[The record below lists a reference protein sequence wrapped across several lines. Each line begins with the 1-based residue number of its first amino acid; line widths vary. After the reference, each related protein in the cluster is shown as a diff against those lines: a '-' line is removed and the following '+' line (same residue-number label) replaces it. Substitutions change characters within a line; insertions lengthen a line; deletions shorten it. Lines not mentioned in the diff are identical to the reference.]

1 MNCMNNMLSQDE
13 IDALLRGTD
22 EPADSGEDEPTNG
35 DNSDNSDNSLVNFT
49 DEEKDAI
56 GEVGNISMGTAA
68 TTLSTLLGQKVIITT
83 PEVEILT
90 LSELASQY
98 PTPLV
103 AVDVRYKEGLE
114 GINLL
119 ILRKEDVSIITDLMM
134 GGDGRVELE
143 ELTDLHLSAI
153 GEAMNQMVGS
163 SSTSLSEMLSK
174 KIDINPPNAF
184 VLDLT
189 TDDLIQYFDNYTSYE
204 DVFVKIAFKMVIG
217 DLIDSKIMQLM
228 PVEFAKAI
236 VRGLLHGISAADAD
250 TDSQVEETD
259 RADTVAAQQPQPAS
273 PDDTAD
279 AESAYTAEVSD
290 ESRRK
295 ETVRETVRA
304 VPTEKVNIRPAQF
317 QSFDEPSVRVEMPE
331 NIALIQDVPLRI
343 TVELGKTVKKI
354 SEILEFGP
362 GTIVELDKLVGEP
375 LDILVN
381 GQYVAK
387 GEVVVIDENY
397 GIRVTDIVNPVSRLS
412 KAYK

>member
-1 MNCMNNMLSQDE
+1 MNDMLSQEE
-13 IDALLRGTD
+13 IDALLKGTD
-22 EPADSGEDEPTNG
+22 EPT
-35 DNSDNSDNSLVNFT
+35 DNSNDLVSFT
-49 DEEKDAI
+49 DEEKDTI

-68 TTLSTLLGQKVIITT
+68 TTLSTLLGQRVTITT
-83 PEVEILT
+83 PEVDVLT
-90 LSELASQY
+90 LLELTEQY
-98 PTPLV
+98 PIPFV
-103 AVDVRYKEGLE
+103 AVDVKYKEGLE

-119 ILRKEDVSIITDLMM
+119 ILKREDTRIITDLMM
-134 GGDGRVELE
+134 GGDGKIESE

-163 SSTSLSEMLSK
+163 SSTSLSEMLNK

-189 TDDLIQYFDNYTSYE
+189 TNNLMQYFEDYTNYE
-204 DVFVKIAFKMVIG
+204 DIFVKIAFKMVIG

-236 VRGLLHGISAADAD
+236 VKGLLYDVSGTDVD
-250 TDSQVEETD
+250 TDTVSYVEEATHV
-259 RADTVAAQQPQPAS
+259 DTVTQQSQSADF
-273 PDDTAD
+273 DDVTD
-279 AESAYTAEVSD
+279 VEGIHSAEISD
-290 ESRRK
+290 ESIEK
-295 ETVRETVRA
+295 EDARA
-304 VPTEKVNIRPAQF
+304 SSTEKVNIRPVQF
-317 QSFDEPSVRVEMPE
+317 QSFDEPSVKGEMPE
-331 NIALIQDVPLRI
+331 NIALIQDVPLKV
-343 TVELGKTVKKI
+343 TVELGRTVKKI

-397 GIRVTDIVNPVSRLS
+397 GIRVTDIVNPVNRLS
-412 KAYK
+412 KTYK